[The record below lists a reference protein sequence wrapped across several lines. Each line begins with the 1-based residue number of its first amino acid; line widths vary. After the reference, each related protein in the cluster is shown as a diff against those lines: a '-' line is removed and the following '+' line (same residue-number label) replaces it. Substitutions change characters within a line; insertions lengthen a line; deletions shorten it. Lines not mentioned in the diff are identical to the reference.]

1 MINKFLT
8 AVLSFC
14 AAVAAVAQTPVWT
27 QFPNSP
33 VGAGNFRN
41 DDIYFNDLTNGW
53 SARGKDGIY
62 RTTNYGQS
70 WFAVTPHLVTN
81 VAHFRSVSFAT
92 PLHGWVGN
100 LGPGAY
106 DAAVTD
112 TNLLY
117 ETFDG
122 GSTWSIVSAI
132 NDSGMK
138 GFCAIHVK
146 DPQHIYGVGR
156 GRGPAFFAKS

>member
-1 MINKFLT
+1 MLNKFLT

-70 WFAVTPHLVTN
+70 WFSVTPHLVTN
-81 VAHFRSVSFAT
+81 VDRK
-92 PLHGWVGN
+92 
-100 LGPGAY
+100 
-106 DAAVTD
+106 
-112 TNLLY
+112 
-117 ETFDG
+117 
-122 GSTWSIVSAI
+122 STRLNSS
-132 NDSGMK
+132 
-138 GFCAIHVK
+138 HR
-146 DPQHIYGVGR
+146 H
-156 GRGPAFFAKS
+156 